1 MKKIKENGI
10 RNIVHT
16 NICIII
22 MILVVLI
29 LTIVYKF
36 ITYKNEIQAPLETSV
51 NLEELYNT
59 TKTEEADINEE
70 ENKKDVNS
78 NISDWELLLV
88 NKNHKIPDDYIVAL
102 EEIETT
108 HKVDK
113 RIASSLE
120 EMLNEARKQG
130 LSPIICSSYRTNAK
144 QKQLYNDKI
153 KEYRRL
159 GYNRTKAEELASYWI
174 AIPGTGEHETGL
186 AVDIVST
193 PTGPPLN
200 LFIKAS
206 KYSMSIASS
215 PYLST
220 LRRSRDSKVISKSIL
235 PSPLTKA
242 KSLTLLNKRL
252 AILGVFLLL
261 LASSTAASSSIF
273 ILRTRLVLLTILAS
287 SSSE

>member
-22 MILVVLI
+22 MILLVLI
-29 LTIVYKF
+29 LTIVYKY

-51 NLEELYNT
+51 NVEELYNT
-59 TKTEEADINEE
+59 TKTEEEDINEE
-70 ENKKDVNS
+70 ENKKAVNS

-120 EMLNEARKQG
+120 AMLNEARKQG
-130 LSPIICSSYRTNAK
+130 LSPIICSSYRTNTK

-153 KEYRRL
+153 KEYRKL
-159 GYNRTKAEELASYWI
+159 GYNRAKAEELASYWV

-186 AVDIVST
+186 AVDIVSKNYQILDEKQEET
-193 PTGPPLN
+193 DVQKWLMENSYKYGFALRYPTDKKEITMINYEPWHYRYVGIENATYMKEHGMCLEEYIDY
-200 LFIKAS
+200 LKQFDEE
-206 KYSMSIASS
+206 KY
-215 PYLST
+215 
-220 LRRSRDSKVISKSIL
+220 KE
-235 PSPLTKA
+235 
-242 KSLTLLNKRL
+242 
-252 AILGVFLLL
+252 
-261 LASSTAASSSIF
+261 
-273 ILRTRLVLLTILAS
+273 LV
-287 SSSE
+287 